1 MIEKIIQFGIR
12 HKIAA
17 SALILAI
24 LGGGYY
30 GYTKIFSDDGTIRY
44 ATAQVQKGTLIVSI
58 SGNGQVSV
66 SNQVDIK
73 PKVSGDL
80 IYVGV
85 KNGQEVR
92 SGALIAQLDAGDAR
106 KTVRDAEVNL
116 ESAKLNLEKLK
127 GQAGSATPR
136 LKQEAEDAL
145 AKTYEEGFSSVT
157 KVFLDIPSIMSGLEN
172 TLFNNT
178 VQSTQDNITWYVN
191 QIDHRYDERG
201 KVIRYRDDV
210 YDAYNRART
219 SYNSNFDNYKTTS
232 RSADK
237 QTIEELISQTY
248 DTTKIIADTV
258 KEASNFIDFV
268 KDTLERYDLAVP
280 SIISTHQSSLNSYT
294 DKTST
299 HLINLLNVKNS
310 IKNAKEGIVDADLDI
325 QSQELTVRQRENAL
339 LDAKEKLADYFVSAP
354 FDGVI
359 TNADLKKGDSVS
371 SASIL
376 AILITRQKLAEI
388 SLNEVDAAKVKA
400 GQKATLTFDAVP
412 DLTIT
417 GEVAELDT
425 IGTVSQGVVTYNIKI
440 AFDTQDERVRPGM
453 SVSASIITEA
463 KPDVLLAPNSAL
475 KSQGGMSYVEIP
487 SETDMSAATANV
499 SGAVFGNPIRQ
510 QRVEVGLSND
520 EFTEIV
526 NGLGQ
531 GDLIVT
537 RTIQPTTAQTTQ
549 TQQQGGLRIPGLP
562 SGGGGGFRR

>member
-562 SGGGGGFRR
+562 GGGGGGFRR